1 MYKLY
6 MKIEILKFFLLFF
19 SFLFLFIKNRS
30 IALKFN
36 ILDNPDNIR
45 KFHTIPTPLT
55 GGLFL
60 ILSLSVENFLSNN
73 YASISFVKIFYF
85 HGLLT
90 SAFIIGFLD
99 DSKSLLPITRLILL
113 SVMLFVF
120 IKLIPELKIQ
130 NIKFRDIEYS
140 IFLKEYSIIVTIFFI
155 LLLVNAN
162 NMIDG
167 MNGIAVY
174 FFIFVLFYF
183 AIKGLIPFF
192 NIIIFTL
199 ILLFF
204 LNLFNK
210 LFLGSSGNMIMSFYI
225 SYLTIT
231 NYNSSTSLFCDEIF
245 ILFILPGVDM
255 LRLFIKRIYKKKNP
269 FKGDRNHFHQILE
282 SKYGNNKAL
291 LIWIIFCTYPIIL
304 FSYLDFFLTLTIF
317 FSSYIFLIYY
327 LKPIK
332 SLK

>member
-6 MKIEILKFFLLFF
+6 MKIEILKFFLLSF
-19 SFLFLFIKNRS
+19 SFSFLFIKNRS

-36 ILDNPDNIR
+36 IMDNPDNIR
-45 KFHTIPTPLT
+45 KLHTIPTPLT

-60 ILSLSVENFLSNN
+60 ILSLSVDNFLSNN
-73 YASISFVKIFYF
+73 YASISFIKIFYF
-85 HGLLT
+85 HALLT

-130 NIKFRDIEYS
+130 NIKFRDTEYS
-140 IFLKEYSIIVTIFFI
+140 IFLKEYSIVVTIFFI

-231 NYNSSTSLFCDEIF
+231 NYNSSTSLLCDEIF

-255 LRLFIKRIYKKKNP
+255 LRLFINRIYKKKIHL
-269 FKGDRNHFHQILE
+269 KEIE
-282 SKYGNNKAL
+282 
-291 LIWIIFCTYPIIL
+291 IIF
-304 FSYLDFFLTLTIF
+304 
-317 FSSYIFLIYY
+317 
-327 LKPIK
+327 IK
-332 SLK
+332 SLKTNMEIIRLY